1 MTVKNVPAKVRIN
14 NIDTIVELN
23 ATEILT
29 NKTLT
34 APTINAGTVSKA
46 VLTMPVEQL
55 TYSTTANLPG
65 TASALGVQTIDVTTA
80 TAYFFNPTTGKSVT
94 WVPTFTNVGTLLDA
108 DGKSVTVTIIANI
121 ATSAGF
127 AATVNVTGTAI
138 TPKWQGG
145 VVPSSANTSAGLDAY
160 TYTIVRTAAST
171 YTVFASRT
179 RFA

>member
-1 MTVKNVPAKVRIN
+1 MTVKNMPSKVRIN

-23 ATEILT
+23 ETETLT

-34 APTINAGTVSKA
+34 APIINAGTVSKA

-55 TYSTTANLPG
+55 TYSTTANTPG

-80 TAYFFNPTTGKSVT
+80 TAYYFNPTTGKSVT
-94 WVPTFTNVGTLLDA
+94 WVPTFTNVGTLLDTN
-108 DGKSVTVTIIANI
+108 GKSVTVTIIAKI
-121 ATSAGF
+121 ASSAGF
-127 AATVNVTGTAI
+127 AATIGLTGQTLI
-138 TPKWQGG
+138 WQGG
-145 VVPSSANTSAGLDAY
+145 VTPSAANTSAGTDAY
-160 TYTIVRTAAST
+160 TYTIVRTAADT

>member
-1 MTVKNVPAKVRIN
+1 MTVKNMPSKVRIN

-23 ATEILT
+23 DTETLT

-34 APTINAGTVSKA
+34 APIINAGTVSKA
-46 VLTMPVEQL
+46 VLTMPVEQI

-65 TASALGVQTIDVTTA
+65 TSSALGVQTIDVTTA
-80 TAYFFNPTTGKSVT
+80 TAYYYNPTTGKSVT

-108 DGKSVTVTIIANI
+108 NGKSVTVTIIAKI
-121 ATSAGF
+121 ASSGGF
-127 AATVNVTGTAI
+127 AATIGLTGSTLV
-138 TPKWQGG
+138 WQGG
-145 VVPSSANTSAGLDAY
+145 VTPSSANTSAGIDAY
-160 TYTIVRTAAST
+160 TYTIVRTAADT

>member
-1 MTVKNVPAKVRIN
+1 MTVKNMSSKVRIN

-23 ATEILT
+23 DTETLT

-34 APTINAGTVSKA
+34 APIINAGTVSKA

-55 TYSTTANLPG
+55 TYSTTANTPG

-80 TAYFFNPTTGKSVT
+80 TAYYFNPTTGKSVT
-94 WVPTFTNVGTLLDA
+94 WVPTFTNVGTLLNTN
-108 DGKSVTVTIIANI
+108 GKSVTVTIIAKI
-121 ATSAGF
+121 ASSGGF
-127 AATVNVTGTAI
+127 AATIGLTGQTLI
-138 TPKWQGG
+138 WQGG
-145 VVPSSANTSAGLDAY
+145 VTPSATNTSSGTDAY
-160 TYTIVRTAAST
+160 TYTIVRTAADT

>member
-1 MTVKNVPAKVRIN
+1 MTVKNMSSKVRIN

-23 ATEILT
+23 DTETLT

-34 APTINAGTVSKA
+34 APIINAGTVSKA

-55 TYSTTANLPG
+55 TYSTTANTPG

-80 TAYFFNPTTGKSVT
+80 TAYYFNPTTGKSVT
-94 WVPTFTNVGTLLDA
+94 WVPTFTNVGTLLNTN
-108 DGKSVTVTIIANI
+108 GKSVTVTIIAKI
-121 ATSAGF
+121 ASSGGF
-127 AATVNVTGTAI
+127 AATIGLTGQTLI
-138 TPKWQGG
+138 WQGG
-145 VVPSSANTSAGLDAY
+145 VTPSATNTSSGTDAY
-160 TYTIVRTAAST
+160 TYTIVRTAENT

>member
-1 MTVKNVPAKVRIN
+1 MTVKNMPSKVRIN

-23 ATEILT
+23 DTETLT

-34 APTINAGTVSKA
+34 APIINAGTVSKA

-55 TYSTTANLPG
+55 TYSTTANTPG

-80 TAYFFNPTTGKSVT
+80 TAYYFNPTTGKSVT
-94 WVPTFTNVGTLLDA
+94 WVPTFTNVGTLLDTN
-108 DGKSVTVTIIANI
+108 GKSVTVTIIAKI
-121 ATSAGF
+121 TSSGGF
-127 AATVNVTGTAI
+127 AATIGLTGQTLI
-138 TPKWQGG
+138 WQGG
-145 VVPSSANTSAGLDAY
+145 VTPSATNTSSGTDAY
-160 TYTIVRTAAST
+160 TYTIVRTAENT

>member
-1 MTVKNVPAKVRIN
+1 MTVKNMPSKVRIN

-23 ATEILT
+23 DTETLT

-34 APTINAGTVSKA
+34 APIINAGTVSKA

-55 TYSTTANLPG
+55 TYSTTANTPG

-80 TAYFFNPTTGKSVT
+80 TAYYFNPTTGKSVT
-94 WVPTFTNVGTLLDA
+94 WVPTFTNVGTLLDTN
-108 DGKSVTVTIIANI
+108 GKSVTVTIIAKI
-121 ATSAGF
+121 ASSGGF
-127 AATVNVTGTAI
+127 AATIGLTGQTLI
-138 TPKWQGG
+138 WQGG
-145 VVPSSANTSAGLDAY
+145 VTPSATNTSAGTDAY
-160 TYTIVRTAAST
+160 TYTIVRTAENT

>member
-127 AATVNVTGTAI
+127 AATISLATSTL
-138 TPKWQGG
+138 KWQGG
-145 VVPSSANTSAGLDAY
+145 VVPASANTSAGTDAY
-160 TYTIVRTAAST
+160 TYTIVRTAADT

>member
-34 APTINAGTVSKA
+34 APTINAGSVSKA

-80 TAYFFNPTTGKSVT
+80 TAYYYNPTTGKSVT

-108 DGKSVTVTIIANI
+108 DGKSVTVTIIAKI
-121 ATSAGF
+121 ASSAGYSSTITLATS
-127 AATVNVTGTAI
+127 TLV
-138 TPKWQGG
+138 WQGG
-145 VVPSSANTSAGLDAY
+145 VTPSSANTSAGIDAY

>member
-14 NIDTIVELN
+14 NIDTIVELDE
-23 ATEILT
+23 TETLT

-65 TASALGVQTIDVTTA
+65 TALALGAQTIDVTTA
-80 TAYFFNPTTGKSVT
+80 TAYYFNPTTGKSVT
-94 WVPTFTNVGTLLDA
+94 WAPTFTNVGTLLDTN
-108 DGKSVTVTIIANI
+108 GKSVTVTIIAKI
-121 ATSAGF
+121 ASSGGF
-127 AATVNVTGTAI
+127 AATISLATSTLV
-138 TPKWQGG
+138 WQGG
-145 VVPSSANTSAGLDAY
+145 VTPSSANTSSGTDAY
-160 TYTIVRTAAST
+160 TYTIVRTAADT

>member
-1 MTVKNVPAKVRIN
+1 MTVKNMPSKVRIN

-23 ATEILT
+23 DTETLT

-34 APTINAGTVSKA
+34 APIINAGTVSKA
-46 VLTMPVEQL
+46 VLTMPVEQI

-65 TASALGVQTIDVTTA
+65 TSLAAGVQTIDVTTA
-80 TAYFFNPTTGKSVT
+80 TAYYYNPTTGKSVT
-94 WVPTFTNVGTLLDA
+94 WVPTFTNVGTLLNV

-121 ATSAGF
+121 ATSGGF
-127 AATVNVTGTAI
+127 AATISLATSTL
-138 TPKWQGG
+138 KWQGG
-145 VVPSSANTSAGLDAY
+145 VVPASTNTSAGTDAY
-160 TYTIVRTAAST
+160 TYTIVRTAENT

>member
-14 NIDTIVELN
+14 NIDTIVELDE
-23 ATEILT
+23 TETLT

-65 TASALGVQTIDVTTA
+65 TALALGVQTIDVTTA
-80 TAYFFNPTTGKSVT
+80 TAHYFNPTTGKSVT
-94 WVPTFTNVGTLLDA
+94 WVPTFTEVGTLLNA
-108 DGKSVTVTIIANI
+108 NGKSVTVTIIAKI
-121 ATSAGF
+121 ASSGGF
-127 AATVNVTGTAI
+127 AATIGLTGSTLV
-138 TPKWQGG
+138 WQGG
-145 VVPSSANTSAGLDAY
+145 VTPSSANTSAGIDAY
-160 TYTIVRTAAST
+160 TYTIVRTAADT

>member
-14 NIDTIVELN
+14 NRDTIVELDE
-23 ATEILT
+23 TETLT

-34 APTINAGTVSKA
+34 APIVNQA

-55 TYSTTANLPG
+55 TYSTDSG
-65 TASALGVQTIDVTTA
+65 TPLIAQSIDVTVA
-80 TAYFFNPTTGKSVT
+80 TAYYFNPTTGKSAT
-94 WVPTFTNVGTLLDA
+94 WVPTFTGLGTLLDA
-108 DGKSVTVTIIANI
+108 NGKTVTVTIIANI
-121 ATSAGF
+121 ASSGGF
-127 AATVNVTGTAI
+127 AATVNLTGTAI

-145 VVPSSANTSAGLDAY
+145 VVPSSANTSAGTDVY
-160 TYTIVRTAAST
+160 TYTIVRTAADT

>member
-1 MTVKNVPAKVRIN
+1 MTVKNMPSKVRIN

-23 ATEILT
+23 ETETLT

-34 APTINAGTVSKA
+34 APIINAGTVSKA
-46 VLTMPVEQL
+46 VLTMPVEKL

-65 TASALGVQTIDVTTA
+65 TSSALGVQTIDVTTA
-80 TAYFFNPTTGKSVT
+80 TAYYYNPTTGKSVT
-94 WVPTFTNVGTLLDA
+94 WVPTFTNVGTLLNE

-127 AATVNVTGTAI
+127 AATISLATSTL
-138 TPKWQGG
+138 KWQGG
-145 VVPSSANTSAGLDAY
+145 VTPASTNTSAGTDAY
-160 TYTIVRTAAST
+160 TYTIVRTAENT